1 MSIIALAERATAQN
15 ATRGARPAG
24 KPHLMTAYEL
34 NKAVHHLYI
43 DRDAALAFKSG
54 DTSVLDRFNLT
65 AAERA
70 AVEAHDF
77 VALWGMHVHPVLM
90 FHLAAVLYP
99 REWYVNN
106 VAPRLKGIPNVWGE
120 YYSLAA

>member
-1 MSIIALAERATAQN
+1 MQTIAVAERPTASPTHTPS
-15 ATRGARPAG
+15 AA

-34 NKAVHHLYI
+34 NKAIHHLYI
-43 DRDAALAFKSG
+43 DRDSALAFKAG
-54 DTSVLDRFNLT
+54 DTSVLDQFDLSDE
-65 AAERA
+65 ERA
-70 AVEAHDF
+70 AVIDHDF
-77 VALWGMHVHPVLM
+77 VELWRRHVHPVLM

-120 YYSLAA
+120 YYSPLG

>member
-1 MSIIALAERATAQN
+1 MSFIALAERPTAATPP
-15 ATRGARPAG
+15 RGAVPAA

-43 DRDAALAFKSG
+43 DRDSALAFRAG
-54 DTSVLDRFNLT
+54 DISVLDRFNLT
-65 AAERA
+65 AEERE
-70 AVEAHDF
+70 AVLAHDF
-77 VALWGMHVHPVLM
+77 VALWRMHVHPVLL

-99 REWYVNN
+99 REWYVKN

-120 YYSLAA
+120 YYSPAR